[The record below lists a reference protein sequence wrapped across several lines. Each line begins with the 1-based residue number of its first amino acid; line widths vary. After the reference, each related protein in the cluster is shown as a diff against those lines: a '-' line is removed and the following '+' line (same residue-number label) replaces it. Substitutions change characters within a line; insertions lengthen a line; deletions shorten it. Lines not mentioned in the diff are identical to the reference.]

1 MRIERFPVGP
11 LDNNLY
17 VLTAD
22 QGSDAIVV
30 DPSLDSAHVLPLLKS
45 RGLTVR
51 RILLTHAHVDH
62 ILMVKPFQ
70 DETGAPVW
78 LHEGD
83 RMLYELGSQP
93 AEGMGLPWPGTA
105 PIDHWVREG
114 EDAGLPGIEVTA
126 IHTPGHSPGSVTY
139 VTPAG
144 LIAGD
149 VLFRESVGRVDLP
162 GGDWDTL
169 VRSIRGRLFGYPPET
184 SVYPGHGPV
193 TTIGHEMKV
202 NPFVGAPAFERPQS
216 GTRA

>member
-22 QGSDAIVV
+22 QGPDAIVV
-30 DPSLDSAHVLPLLKS
+30 DPSLDSAHVLPLLIS
-45 RGLTVR
+45 RGLMVR

-70 DETGAPVW
+70 DATGAPVW

-83 RMLYELGSQP
+83 RMLYELGSRQ
-93 AEGMGLPWPGTA
+93 AEAMGLPWPGTA
-105 PIDHWVREG
+105 PIDHWVQEG

-144 LIAGD
+144 LVAGD

-169 VRSIRGRLFGYPPET
+169 VRSIRGRLFGYPPKT
-184 SVYPGHGPV
+184 SVYPGHGPF
-193 TTIGHEMKV
+193 TTIGQEMKV

-216 GTRA
+216 RARP

>member
-30 DPSLDSAHVLPLLKS
+30 DPSLDSAHVLPLLQS

-70 DETGAPVW
+70 DATGAPVW

-83 RMLYELGSQP
+83 RMLYELGSRQ

-144 LIAGD
+144 LVAGD
-149 VLFRESVGRVDLP
+149 VLFCESVGRVDLP

-202 NPFVGAPAFERPQS
+202 NPFVGAPAFERPQP
-216 GTRA
+216 RARA

>member
-30 DPSLDSAHVLPLLKS
+30 DPSLDSAHVLPILKS

-70 DETGAPVW
+70 DATGAPVW
-78 LHEGD
+78 LHEDD
-83 RMLYELGSQP
+83 RMLYELGSRQ

-105 PIDHWVREG
+105 PIDHWVQEG

-126 IHTPGHSPGSVTY
+126 IHTPGHSPGSITY

-144 LIAGD
+144 LVSGD
-149 VLFRESVGRVDLP
+149 VLFCESVGRVDLP

-184 SVYPGHGPV
+184 SVYPGHGPI

-202 NPFVGAPAFERPQS
+202 NPFVGAPAFERPH
-216 GTRA
+216 GARA

>member
-30 DPSLDSAHVLPLLKS
+30 DPSLDSAHVLPILKS

-70 DETGAPVW
+70 DATGAPVW
-78 LHEGD
+78 LHEDD
-83 RMLYELGSQP
+83 RMLYELGSRQ

-126 IHTPGHSPGSVTY
+126 IHTPGHSPGSITY

-144 LIAGD
+144 LVSGD
-149 VLFRESVGRVDLP
+149 VLFCESVGRVDLP

-184 SVYPGHGPV
+184 SVYPGHGPI

-202 NPFVGAPAFERPQS
+202 NPFVGAPAFERPH
-216 GTRA
+216 GARA